1 MAKKGRPVGS
11 TNKLSRSTFG
21 YQQNFE
27 KQMEGAPITRNSNR
41 GWVNWGAKN
50 DYPLKLSEL
59 YFNSIVHKSCVDFA
73 VTAIVGDGVDYQ
85 RMNLQQTEVIPNYQ
99 QTWDEFLRCIALDYV
114 LYGTYAFQIIRNRDG
129 KTFSYYHQPISTV
142 RCSERDEDGVITSY
156 WICKDWTATG
166 KYPPIELPRF
176 GFQDDEEIKS
186 GKPYLFV
193 YETYTPDLE
202 YYTTPKYVGG
212 IKAIMTE
219 LDLIRY
225 DLRAVKN
232 NFSANGMLILPRM
245 ESEAEQQEMMLKIKN
260 SFVGSDNANSLVV
273 TFSNGDE
280 NDTNVAKFVKI
291 DKDSNN
297 VNLFSETNERNID
310 RIVTAHRIPNKA
322 LIGMPMDSTGFSNEG
337 TLLETAFNL
346 YNKTVATIN
355 RNAIISTIN
364 KMFAMN
370 GVDTEL
376 ILKPLTFIDN
386 DKTNEQQGA
395 IKRIGFVDTNNNN
408 IEEKVTNNEQY

>member
-1 MAKKGRPVGS
+1 MAKRGRPVGS
-11 TNKLSRSTFG
+11 KNKVPTSTFMI
-21 YQQNFE
+21 QSNFE
-27 KQMEGAPITRNSNR
+27 KQLEGAPITRNSNR
-41 GWVNWGAKN
+41 GWVNWGVRN
-50 DYPLKLSEL
+50 DYPQKLSEL
-59 YFNSIVHKSCVDFA
+59 YFNSIVHKSCIDFG
-73 VTAIVGDGVDYQ
+73 VTAIVGDGIDYEK
-85 RMNLQQTEVIPNYQ
+85 MNLKQTEVVPNYQ
-99 QTWDEFLRCIALDYV
+99 QTWDEFLRCIALDY
-114 LYGTYAFQIIRNRDG
+114 LIYGTYAFQIIRNRDG
-129 KTFSYYHQPISTV
+129 KTFSYYHQPVSTV

-176 GFQDDEEIKS
+176 GFQEDEEIKS

-245 ESEAEQQEMMLKIKN
+245 ESEQEQNEMMLKLKN
-260 SFVGSDNANSLVV
+260 SFVGSDNANSIVV

-310 RIVTAHRIPNKA
+310 RIVTAHRIPSKA

-346 YNKTVATIN
+346 YNKTVATTN
-355 RNAIISTIN
+355 RNAIIQTIN

-386 DKTNEQQGA
+386 DITNEEEGA
-395 IKRIGFVDTNNNN
+395 IHKIGYKTSETN